1 MTAVELARL
10 VARVRSLQRAYFR
23 SRSTADLDAARVG
36 ERGLDVVVGEIL
48 EDRPRLMFGEIDD
61 DDDEREDRR

>member
-23 SRSTADLDAARVG
+23 SRSTADLDTARQS

-48 EDRPRLMFGEIDD
+48 QDRPRLMFGEIDD
-61 DDDEREDRR
+61 DDKREDQR